1 MSGQL
6 PEDQRRL
13 PAPRSGA
20 EWPSQ
25 FVITKTARI
34 LDGLVAV
41 ESRIERAVKLLDRPT
56 ARVVE
61 LAKEVAIAC
70 ERSALPLVVWK
81 DEDDE
86 RNEVD
91 NLMNRCEPDD
101 WRDQNGRPLKSEI
114 AKMLAIHMGSIPM
127 PSNIDVAV
135 FTRVLLDDVMALA
148 PSFYELESACR
159 ELRTTKDWHPS
170 IAEVITAIKKQ
181 QSEWRKRSTA
191 VCFIEQDYGDLVE
204 AIAKAEAQLA
214 ADAERERQRAADA
227 ERRKA
232 DAERKAA
239 KSQPLAVGDRVRARV
254 HAVDYGPGTVIEIVP
269 GWWGPPEVRY
279 CVRFDV
285 IRAGNYEYN
294 CDRECL
300 ERLIAGDEGYE
311 PTAVLMIEHKPTL
324 PMQPITL
331 TDRETC

>member
-6 PEDQRRL
+6 PQDQRRL

-25 FVITKTARI
+25 FVITKTARM
-34 LDGLVAV
+34 LDGLVAA

-61 LAKEVAIAC
+61 LAKEAAIDC
-70 ERSALPLVVWK
+70 ERRALPLVVSK
-81 DEDDE
+81 DDE
-86 RNEVD
+86 RSEAD
-91 NLMNRCEPDD
+91 ELLGRCEPDN
-101 WRDQNGRPLKSEI
+101 WRDENYRPLKSEI

-135 FTRVLLDDVMALA
+135 FTRVLLDDVMALE
-148 PSFYELESACR
+148 PRFYELEAACR

-181 QSEWRKRSTA
+181 QSEWHKRDSA
-191 VCFIEQDYGDLVE
+191 VVFLEQNYEDLVE

-214 ADAERERQRAADA
+214 AEEERRIKEAA
-227 ERRKA
+227 ERRRA
-232 DAERKAA
+232 EERKAA
-239 KSQPLAVGDRVRARV
+239 KSQPLAVGDRVRT
-254 HAVDYGPGTVIEIVP
+254 VDHGTGTVLEIVP
-269 GWWGPPEVRY
+269 IHRFYVEY
-279 CVRFDV
+279 LVRFDTTSLWHLS
-285 IRAGNYEYN
+285 AAYF
-294 CDRECL
+294 

-311 PTAVLMIEHKPTL
+311 PPALPMIEHKPSL
-324 PMQPITL
+324 PMEPITL